1 MRKILSSL
9 PPLAFAAAVVL
20 AGVSAPA
27 AAADTAA
34 FFKGKTVTMVVPAGA
49 GGSYDLYTRILAR
62 HFDRHIPG
70 KPNIVVTNMPGA
82 GGARAA
88 GYLYNKAPR
97 DGTWLG
103 LVSQTAALFQILRSE
118 GTTYRAEELSYVGRM
133 SSSNGVVS
141 VWHQAPAKTLEEAKT
156 KEIIFGSSGKGSQTY
171 ITPTMMRNLLGY
183 KFRVVSG
190 YRGAAKTL
198 LAMEQGEVHG
208 RTGSIEVFRGTRP
221 EWLRDRKVLIWA
233 EIGLEKSPD
242 LPGVPLVTDLAKTPA
257 DKEVV
262 RLLSSYTALG
272 FHFGG
277 PPAIPKDRLAALR
290 AAYARVLSEPA
301 FRTEA
306 AKRGFRLQP
315 VSWQAQQKLAQE
327 ILATPDATV
336 ARLKTIL
343 GLN

>member
-290 AAYARVLSEPA
+290 AA
-301 FRTEA
+301 F
-306 AKRGFRLQP
+306 
-315 VSWQAQQKLAQE
+315 
-327 ILATPDATV
+327 DATMKDPGLIAEMKKHNLEHRAASGATV
-336 ARLKTIL
+336 EEIVRETVSASPTLIARAKKVLDW
-343 GLN
+343 